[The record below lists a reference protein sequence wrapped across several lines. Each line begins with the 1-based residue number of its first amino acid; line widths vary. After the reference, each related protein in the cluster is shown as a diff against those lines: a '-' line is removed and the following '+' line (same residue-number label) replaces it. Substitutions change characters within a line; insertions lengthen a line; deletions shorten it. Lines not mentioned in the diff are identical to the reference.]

1 VVPSFADRLIG
12 AYPVLP
18 TPFHD
23 DESLDLDGLG
33 EIIDRVLARDIKGVA
48 VLGTGAEVP
57 YLTDEERRAVLEYT
71 VKRVAG
77 RASVVAGLFQ
87 AGTSAA
93 VDQGKRLRDLGADA
107 LLLALP
113 AFHGGALD
121 QVITHFTAVVRDVGL
136 PTLYGH
142 QPGPT
147 HLSLTPED
155 VGSLFREVALVGMQ
169 LSATEPADFGTQLRE
184 IGRPI
189 ALLTGQSTHALAC
202 LDAGG
207 VGIMCPLGALLPL
220 TSKRLVDEHAAD
232 HDNAAAAAQQR
243 LRDASPFISPEG
255 SLHGVVG
262 VQHSGVKEA
271 LVAVGILKS
280 AAVRHPQPRVSEK
293 RRDEI
298 RSIAAR
304 LVEL

>member
-1 VVPSFADRLIG
+1 MVPSLADRLIG
-12 AYPVLP
+12 PFPVLP

-33 EIIDRVLARDIKGVA
+33 EIIDRVLARDIEGLT
-48 VLGTGAEVP
+48 VLGSGAEVP
-57 YLTDEERRAVLEYT
+57 YLTDEERAKVLGFAVE
-71 VKRVAG
+71 RIAG
-77 RASVVAGLFQ
+77 RAKVVAGLFQ
-87 AGTSAA
+87 LGTSVA
-93 VDQGKRLRDLGADA
+93 VDEGKRLRDLGADA

-113 AFHGGALD
+113 AFHGGALE
-121 QVITHFTAVVRDVGL
+121 QVLTHFTAVVRDVGL

-155 VGSLFREVALVGMQ
+155 VGTLFREVALVGMQ
-169 LSATEPADFGTQLRE
+169 LAATNASDFAVHLRE
-184 IGRPI
+184 IGRPVMMF
-189 ALLTGQSTHALAC
+189 TGQSADALAC
-202 LDAGG
+202 LQAGG
-207 VGIMCPLGALLPL
+207 VGPMCPLGALLPL
-220 TSKRLVDEHAAD
+220 TSKRLVDAHAAG
-232 HDNAAAAAQQR
+232 HDEAAAAAQQR

-271 LVAVGILKS
+271 LVAVGVLKS

-293 RRDEI
+293 RREEI
-298 RSIAAR
+298 RKIAPR